1 MVQAPAGAAARIN
14 TKDAELRGRQRC
26 TLQHVMPLYNATMYT
41 HFSHHLCFKSHV
53 GGAVFCTSRT
63 GNNLITIGGYSFCY
77 HRKTGLKTRWRCS
90 TNQHKGCKAVI
101 FTVDNTIIKINNNHN
116 HSAVFSTSR
125 TGRTL
130 ILIGGYRFCRQ
141 RTLGGAVFST
151 SRTGSK
157 LIKIGG
163 YSFCRHRSSGVKT
176 RWNCSTGNFKGCKAA
191 IYTIDNMIV
200 KINND
205 HNHDPKKC
213 CKFPIKQD
221 NFYLIRAV
229 FFTSKRGSDL
239 ISVKGFRFRRHRTK
253 NYKTR
258 WQCGTHH
265 REGCSAV
272 LYTNIFSV
280 PYITQSK
287 RGAYILMAAGYKF
300 YRHCEIGTKTRW
312 YCATNYHKG
321 CKASAYTENFIVT
334 KIKNIHNHGLQ
345 FVSSSCGNRILV
357 YSGYRYRR
365 HQHHGTKARWICSQN
380 RDCKAAL
387 YTLNDELLTSFG
399 DESIAVY
406 WARYQTEEFSKIRK
420 KLNVSYSYTQRGS
433 KVVVLDGFRYTKHTT
448 QGLRIRWR
456 CSHHFSQNCTASIY
470 TYEDKIYRANKKAGL
485 LLSCMVTSSFG
496 IGLKGP
502 ECAGI
507 VQPTASK
514 VAKRPLFYT
523 TSRGARVL
531 VVAGYKFYKH
541 RSCGVKTRWACSI
554 TGKCK
559 AMVYTIE
566 DTIVRHNNNHCHPP
580 CAFPTEMC
588 EQSSQ
593 KTQEEVLWLS

>member
-1 MVQAPAGAAARIN
+1 ML
-14 TKDAELRGRQRC
+14 T
-26 TLQHVMPLYNATMYT
+26 
-41 HFSHHLCFKSHV
+41 
-53 GGAVFCTSRT
+53 
-63 GNNLITIGGYSFCY
+63 
-77 HRKTGLKTRWRCS
+77 
-90 TNQHKGCKAVI
+90 
-101 FTVDNTIIKINNNHN
+101 
-116 HSAVFSTSR
+116 
-125 TGRTL
+125 
-130 ILIGGYRFCRQ
+130 
-141 RTLGGAVFST
+141 GAVFST

-213 CKFPIKQD
+213 C
-221 NFYLIRAV
+221 AV

-239 ISVKGFRFRRHRTK
+239 IS
-253 NYKTR
+253 
-258 WQCGTHH
+258 
-265 REGCSAV
+265 
-272 LYTNIFSV
+272 NIFSV

-334 KIKNIHNHGLQ
+334 KIKNIHNH
-345 FVSSSCGNRILV
+345 
-357 YSGYRYRR
+357 
-365 HQHHGTKARWICSQN
+365 
-380 RDCKAAL
+380 
-387 YTLNDELLTSFG
+387 G

-470 TYEDKIYRANKKAGL
+470 TYEDKIYRANVKH
-485 LLSCMVTSSFG
+485 THQPIPPQNSF
-496 IGLKGP
+496 
-502 ECAGI
+502 
-507 VQPTASK
+507 
-514 VAKRPLFYT
+514 Y
-523 TSRGARVL
+523 
-531 VVAGYKFYKH
+531 
-541 RSCGVKTRWACSI
+541 
-554 TGKCK
+554 
-559 AMVYTIE
+559 
-566 DTIVRHNNNHCHPP
+566 
-580 CAFPTEMC
+580 
-588 EQSSQ
+588 
-593 KTQEEVLWLS
+593 